1 MMTNTPEYGQTELQR
16 RLGNAYDPFCDPILV
31 DPFPFFAEARAVPVF
46 YSPRLDYWVVTR
58 YRDCREVLQDSKRF
72 SAVNTL
78 DSIKPVCP
86 HAREIL
92 QAGFRPVKT
101 LTNAD
106 PPVHTRTRRL
116 ANAAFTRSGVAKWEG
131 AIRELTRDYLDAN
144 FTNGRADII
153 ADLGYRLPALVIF
166 RIMGVPPESVPVA
179 KAASSTRILFNWGY
193 PTDEE
198 QVKLARDSVD
208 FWSFAEKL
216 VAERARSPGD
226 DFISALLQAR
236 EGELPALSEAEV
248 TTILSATLT
257 AGHETTTSAI
267 GNAFR
272 WLLAERHA
280 WDEICADPAL
290 IPNAVE
296 ELLRIDPAV
305 SSWRR
310 RAIAEAEIGGVRVP
324 AGANLLVLVAS
335 GNRDPE
341 VFPDPDRLDIHRVN
355 AREHIGFGY
364 GAHICLGAPL
374 ARLELKVV
382 LEEVSARLPGLRL
395 VPAQRLEFLPNTS
408 FRGPRALQV
417 AWDVDQ

>member
-1 MMTNTPEYGQTELQR
+1 MNPQAAPAQSELQQQ
-16 RLGNAYDPFCDPILV
+16 LGAAYDPFNDPILTN
-31 DPFPFFAEARAVPVF
+31 PFPFFAEARAVPVF
-46 YSPRLDYWVVTR
+46 YSPKLDYWVVTR
-58 YRDCREVLQDSKRF
+58 YHDCREVLQNSKLY
-72 SAVNTL
+72 SASNTL

-86 HAREIL
+86 HARQIM
-92 QAGFRPVKT
+92 QSGFRPVKT

-106 PPVHTRTRRL
+106 PPIHTRTRRL
-116 ANAAFTRSGVAKWEG
+116 ANAAFTRSGVTKWEG
-131 AIRELTRDYLDAN
+131 YVRELTRGYLDAH
-144 FTNGRADII
+144 FKNGHADMI
-153 ADLGYRLPALVIF
+153 ADLGYQLPALVIF

-198 QVKLARDSVD
+198 QAKLAQDSVD
-208 FWSFAEKL
+208 FWAFAEKL

-236 EGELPALSEAEV
+236 DGDLPALSEAEV

-267 GNAFR
+267 GNAFW
-272 WLLAERHA
+272 WLLTNRHA
-280 WDEICADPAL
+280 WEEICADRSL

-296 ELLRIDPAV
+296 ELLRIDPSV
-305 SSWRR
+305 NSWRR
-310 RAIAEAEIGGVRVP
+310 KAIAEVEIGGVRVP

-335 GNRDPE
+335 GNHDPA
-341 VFPDPDRLDIHRVN
+341 VFPDPETLDIHRTN
-355 AREHIGFGY
+355 AKEHIGFGY

-374 ARLELKVV
+374 ARLELRVV

-395 VPAQRLEFLPNTS
+395 VPDQKLEFLPNTS
-408 FRGPRALQV
+408 FRGPRSLKV
-417 AWDVDQ
+417 SWVS